1 LHIPDVSYLRYVYNG
16 YYINRCSQGAF
27 KRITKTEGAMSLLI
41 FALIII
47 VLVAAFSLQ
56 NAAPVTISFLL
67 WKFQASLAIVIF
79 LSVLIGA
86 TIATIIAFWLKF
98 RKKEQKLD

>member
-1 LHIPDVSYLRYVYNG
+1 
-16 YYINRCSQGAF
+16 
-27 KRITKTEGAMSLLI
+27 MSLLI

-56 NAAPVTISFLL
+56 NAALVTISFLL

-86 TIATIIAFWLKF
+86 TIATIIVFWLKF